1 MDLETLNKFKES
13 LLNIMNDTILIRD
26 ILEAEF
32 LKHNKQESQSINKL
46 VEDVKK
52 QRKPRKT
59 KNKNVVVETTDLN
72 LEV

>member
-59 KNKNVVVETTDLN
+59 KNKNVVIETTDLN

>member
-1 MDLETLNKFKES
+1 MDLETLNKLKES

-26 ILEAEF
+26 ILEVEF
-32 LKHNKQESQSINKL
+32 LKHNKQEAQSINKL

>member
-1 MDLETLNKFKES
+1 MDLETLNKLKES

-26 ILEAEF
+26 ILEVEF
-32 LKHNKQESQSINKL
+32 LKHNKQEAQSINKL

-59 KNKNVVVETTDLN
+59 KNKNVVIETTDLN

>member
-32 LKHNKQESQSINKL
+32 LKHNKQEAQSINKL

-59 KNKNVVVETTDLN
+59 KNKSVVVETTDLN